1 MVSFSSLVL
10 AASTVAGVLATP
22 GSEQYVELAKRQLTS
37 SQTGTYNGY
46 YYSFWTDGG
55 GQVTYTNGNGG
66 QYQVDW
72 NNCGNFVAGKGWN
85 PASEKY
91 ASSPCLLGSS

>member
-10 AASTVAGVLATP
+10 ALSTVAGALAAP

-37 SQTGTYNGY
+37 SQTGTNNGY

-55 GQVTYTNGNGG
+55 GEVTYTNGNGG
-66 QYQVDW
+66 QYSADW
-72 NNCGNFVAGKGWN
+72 TNCGNFVAGKGWN
-85 PASEKY
+85 PGSERY
-91 ASSPCLLGSS
+91 ASCPCLLGSS